1 MSRTDEFAL
10 NTPHPEEKPDTRTA
24 HERAAEITDR
34 LGLTREAAHREMER
48 FGNLAEYEV
57 RKIFG
62 QRSALREPV
71 MPEPKR
77 KKSNRTAPAAEYRV
91 AKSSAPIR
99 EAAPEESDDRQQKL
113 ALE

>member
-10 NTPHPEEKPDTRTA
+10 NTPQPEDKPDARTA
-24 HERAAEITDR
+24 HERTAEISDR

-48 FGNLAEYEV
+48 FRNLTEYEV

-71 MPEPKR
+71 APEPKR
-77 KKSNRTAPAAEYRV
+77 KKSKDGNQDVDYRAE
-91 AKSSAPIR
+91 SSAEPVR
-99 EAAPEESDDRQQKL
+99 ERKAATDNRQQKL